1 MFYQNKFT
9 ANTQLKISPF
19 FERTSKLNE
28 SQEWRRWSGYLAATS
43 YELTH
48 ENEYFAIRTKAALL
62 DISPLKKYIIEG
74 PDAQILLDRLVTR
87 NIAICKVSQVMYTP
101 WCDEHGKVI
110 DDGTVQRL
118 SENKFRITSAEPN
131 LEWIESNSSGMD
143 VIIKDDSYSTAALAL
158 QGPNSRSI
166 LNAVSSKSLDSLKF
180 FWMMDTTFENI
191 PVTISRTG
199 YTGDLGYEIWMDPN
213 DALSVW
219 DLLIDKGKTFGI
231 TPTGLHAL
239 DIARIEAGLIL
250 LDVDYISTRH
260 ALIESRKSS
269 PYELGLGWAVKLKK
283 KNFIGKAPLHKEL
296 ANGSSWSFVGIEIEW
311 SGFEKHYRAVGLAPG
326 LPSTAWRT
334 STPLYNNNEQ
344 VGYATS
350 GTWSPLLKRYIALA
364 HVKSKYA
371 KEGSELMFEL
381 KVEHFRKLT
390 KATVVKTPFFNP
402 ERKRSCPQYKNMML
416 LLLAVVTMD

>member
-1 MFYQNKFT
+1 MFYQNKFS
-9 ANTQLKISPF
+9 AKTQLKLSPF

-28 SQEWRRWSGYLAATS
+28 SQEWRRWAGYLAATS

-87 NIAICKVSQVMYTP
+87 NIAICKVNQVMYTP

-131 LEWIESNSSGMD
+131 FEWIESNSTGMD

-158 QGPNSRSI
+158 QGPNSRAI
-166 LNAVSSKSLDSLKF
+166 LNTISSKSLDNLKF

-296 ANGSSWSFVGIEIEW
+296 DNGSSWSFVGIEIEW

-326 LPSTAWRT
+326 LPSTAWRI
-334 STPLYNNNEQ
+334 STPLYSNNEQ

-364 HVKSKYA
+364 HVKSKHA

-402 ERKRSCPQYKNMML
+402 ERKRSCPQ
-416 LLLAVVTMD
+416 

>member
-1 MFYQNKFT
+1 MFYQNKFS
-9 ANTQLKISPF
+9 ANTQLKLSPF

-28 SQEWRRWSGYLAATS
+28 SQEWRRWAGYLAATS

-62 DISPLKKYIIEG
+62 DISPLKKYIVEG
-74 PDAQILLDRLVTR
+74 PDAQNLLDRLVTR
-87 NIAICKVSQVMYTP
+87 NIAICKVGQVMYTP
-101 WCDEHGKVI
+101 WCDEEGKVI

-131 LEWIESNSSGMD
+131 LEWIESNSTGMD

-158 QGPNSRSI
+158 QGPNSRAI

-180 FWMMDTTFENI
+180 FWMIDTTFENI

-199 YTGDLGYEIWMDPN
+199 YTGDLGYEIWMNPN

-219 DLLIDKGKTFGI
+219 DILIDKGKTFGI

-239 DIARIEAGLIL
+239 DIARVEAGLIL

-283 KNFIGKAPLHKEL
+283 KNFIGKARLLEEFE
-296 ANGSSWSFVGIEIEW
+296 NSSEWSFVGIEIEW
-311 SGFEKHYRAVGLAPG
+311 TGFEKHYRAAGLAPG

-390 KATVVKTPFFNP
+390 KATVVKTPFYDP
-402 ERKRSCPQYKNMML
+402 ERKRSCPQ
-416 LLLAVVTMD
+416 

>member
-166 LNAVSSKSLDSLKF
+166 LNTVSSKSLDSLKF

-199 YTGDLGYEIWMDPN
+199 YTGDLGYEIWMNPN
-213 DALSVW
+213 DALSIW

-402 ERKRSCPQYKNMML
+402 ERKRSCPQ
-416 LLLAVVTMD
+416 

>member
-9 ANTQLKISPF
+9 ANTQLKLSPF

-28 SQEWRRWSGYLAATS
+28 SQEWRRWAGYLAATS

-62 DISPLKKYIIEG
+62 DISPLKKYIVEG
-74 PDAQILLDRLVTR
+74 PDAQNLLDRLVTR
-87 NIAICKVSQVMYTP
+87 NIAICKVGQVMYTP
-101 WCDEHGKVI
+101 WCDEEGKVI

-131 LEWIESNSSGMD
+131 LEWIESNSPGMD
-143 VIIKDDSYSTAALAL
+143 VMIKDDSYSTAALAL
-158 QGPNSRSI
+158 QGPNSRAI

-180 FWMMDTTFENI
+180 FWMIDTTFENI

-219 DLLIDKGKTFGI
+219 DLLMNKGKTFGI

-239 DIARIEAGLIL
+239 DIARVEAGLIL

-269 PYELGLGWAVKLKK
+269 PYELGLGWSVKLKK
-283 KNFIGKAPLHKEL
+283 KNFIGKARLVEEFE
-296 ANGSSWSFVGIEIEW
+296 NSSEWSFVGIEIEW
-311 SGFEKHYRAVGLAPG
+311 TGFEKHYRAAGLAPG

-350 GTWSPLLKRYIALA
+350 GTWSPLLKRYISLA

-390 KATVVKTPFFNP
+390 KATVVKTPFYDP
-402 ERKRSCPQYKNMML
+402 ERKRSCPQ
-416 LLLAVVTMD
+416 

>member
-1 MFYQNKFT
+1 MIYENKFT
-9 ANTQLKISPF
+9 ANTQLKLSPF

-28 SQEWRRWSGYLAATS
+28 SQEWRRWAGYLAATS

-62 DISPLKKYIIEG
+62 DITPLKKYIVEG
-74 PDAQILLDRLVTR
+74 PDSQLLLDRLVTR
-87 NIAICKVSQVMYTP
+87 NIAICKVGQVMYTP

-131 LEWIESNSSGMD
+131 LEWIESNSTGMD
-143 VIIKDDSYSTAALAL
+143 VIIKDDSFSTASLAL
-158 QGPNSRSI
+158 QGPNSRAI
-166 LNAVSSKSLDSLKF
+166 LNSTSSKSLDSLKF
-180 FWMMDTTFENI
+180 FWMMDTTFDNI

-213 DALSVW
+213 DALTVW
-219 DLLIDKGKTFGI
+219 DILIDKGKTFGI

-283 KNFIGKAPLHKEL
+283 RDFIGKASLLEEL
-296 ANGSSWSFVGIEIEW
+296 DHGSGWSFVGIEIEW
-311 SGFEKHYRAVGLAPG
+311 PEFEKHYKDAG
-326 LPSTAWRT
+326 
-334 STPLYNNNEQ
+334 
-344 VGYATS
+344 
-350 GTWSPLLKRYIALA
+350 
-364 HVKSKYA
+364 
-371 KEGSELMFEL
+371 
-381 KVEHFRKLT
+381 
-390 KATVVKTPFFNP
+390 
-402 ERKRSCPQYKNMML
+402 
-416 LLLAVVTMD
+416 

>member
-9 ANTQLKISPF
+9 ANTQLKLSPF

-28 SQEWRRWSGYLAATS
+28 SQEWRRWAGYLAATS

-62 DISPLKKYIIEG
+62 DISPLKKYIVEG
-74 PDAQILLDRLVTR
+74 PDAQNLLDRLVTR
-87 NIAICKVSQVMYTP
+87 NIAICKVGQVMYTP
-101 WCDEHGKVI
+101 WCDEEGKVI

-131 LEWIESNSSGMD
+131 LEWIESNSTGMD
-143 VIIKDDSYSTAALAL
+143 VTIKDDSYSTAALAL
-158 QGPNSRSI
+158 QGPNSRAI

-180 FWMMDTTFENI
+180 FWMIDTTFENI

-213 DALSVW
+213 NALSVW
-219 DLLIDKGKTFGI
+219 DLLMDKGKTFGI

-239 DIARIEAGLIL
+239 DIARVEAGLIL

-283 KNFIGKAPLHKEL
+283 KNFIGKARLLEEFE
-296 ANGSSWSFVGIEIEW
+296 NSSEWSFVGIEIEW
-311 SGFEKHYRAVGLAPG
+311 TGFEKHYRAAGLAPG
-326 LPSTAWRT
+326 LPSTAWRR

-390 KATVVKTPFFNP
+390 KATVVKTPFYDP
-402 ERKRSCPQYKNMML
+402 ERKRSCPQ
-416 LLLAVVTMD
+416 